1 MLNLHLLYYTS
12 LRRNVRGNCNRNRL
26 KIIRISILCLC
37 WVFFCIVFVGL
48 KQEIGKN
55 ERESRQQ
62 NFFISTEK
70 KCQKTDEEKRQWRAT
85 EGEGM
90 FNCFSQCV

>member
-1 MLNLHLLYYTS
+1 M
-12 LRRNVRGNCNRNRL
+12 
-26 KIIRISILCLC
+26 KIIHISVLSLC
-37 WVFFCIVFVGL
+37 WVFFVFCIVFVGL

-62 NFFISTEK
+62 NLFIPSEK
-70 KCQKTDEEKRQWRAT
+70 KCQKTDEIKRQWRAT

-90 FNCFSQCV
+90 FNCFSHCA

>member
-1 MLNLHLLYYTS
+1 M
-12 LRRNVRGNCNRNRL
+12 
-26 KIIRISILCLC
+26 KIIHISVLSLC
-37 WVFFCIVFVGL
+37 WVFFVFSIVFVGL

-62 NFFISTEK
+62 NFFIPTEK
-70 KCQKTDEEKRQWRAT
+70 KSQKTDEEKRQCRAT

>member
-1 MLNLHLLYYTS
+1 M
-12 LRRNVRGNCNRNRL
+12 
-26 KIIRISILCLC
+26 KIIHISVLSLC
-37 WVFFCIVFVGL
+37 WVFFVFSIVFVGL

-62 NFFISTEK
+62 NLFIPREK
-70 KCQKTDEEKRQWRAT
+70 KCQKTDEGKRQWRAA

-90 FNCFSQCV
+90 CNCFSQCV